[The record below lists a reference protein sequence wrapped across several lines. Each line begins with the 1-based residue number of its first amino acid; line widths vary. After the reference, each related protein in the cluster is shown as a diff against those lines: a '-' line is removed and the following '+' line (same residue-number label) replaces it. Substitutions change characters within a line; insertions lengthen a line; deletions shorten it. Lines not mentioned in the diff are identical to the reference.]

1 MIAYADEVSRSALM
15 AKRSEADPAFML
27 VAGIS
32 APEEMC
38 LLEAEGK
45 VYLDSCLSAVAAGD
59 GRELW
64 SLEAG
69 GQLMHVVS
77 KKCAGS
83 SGGASIAMT
92 ECSGASVWKI
102 LANGQAQVGDKC
114 LSQSG
119 VAVGTENVA
128 LWAATT
134 ATSWTNSASHG
145 SVAAVDADDATFWA
159 SKPNEASPVAF
170 TVDLGETR
178 EISLLKIIWEFPA
191 ESFAVASLVDGQHWT
206 EVFSTTVNMV
216 NVTQLPLGQ
225 TVASKVRVTMRKPH
239 PVYGKFSGQSVYGI
253 KSLAILAPRLQV
265 TLDDCTVVA
274 QSKDARDKY
283 FASAVSNFDPASSA
297 ALRAEVP
304 ALNAAKASLSAALSE
319 VATMHQKLP
328 GCQNQGVGLK
338 SHLKVLPM
346 DTSSLSSGK
355 SGKSEGFTVDMPAE
369 VVGLVDSMHGIDVAD
384 IKMLLAS
391 AKSTIVRIRDE
402 LR

>member
-1 MIAYADEVSRSALM
+1 MGV
-15 AKRSEADPAFML
+15 
-27 VAGIS
+27 
-32 APEEMC
+32 
-38 LLEAEGK
+38 
-45 VYLDSCLSAVAAGD
+45 AVA

-64 SLEAG
+64 SLLAG

-83 SGGASIAMT
+83 SGGASLAMT
-92 ECSGASVWKI
+92 ECSGASVWKM
-102 LANGQAQVGDKC
+102 LPNGQTQVGYKC
-114 LSQSG
+114 LSQNG

-145 SVAAVDADDATFWA
+145 SAAAVDTDDATFWA
-159 SKPNEASPVAF
+159 SKPNEANPVDF
-170 TVDLGETR
+170 TVDLGEKR
-178 EISLLKIIWEFPA
+178 GISLLKITWEFPA
-191 ESFAVASLVDGQHWT
+191 VSFAVAASVDGQHWT

-216 NVTQLPLGQ
+216 NVTQVPLGQ

-239 PVYGKFSGQSVYGI
+239 PIYGKFSGQSVYGI

-297 ALRAEVP
+297 ALRAEMP
-304 ALNAAKASLSAALSE
+304 ALAAAKASLSAALSE
-319 VATMHQKLP
+319 VAAMHQKLP
-328 GCQNQGVGLK
+328 GCL
-338 SHLKVLPM
+338 HTPVLRFAGHTAVSLPAWSL
-346 DTSSLSSGK
+346 TSSWK
-355 SGKSEGFTVDMPAE
+355 SGKRSTGAVVDAHTG
-369 VVGLVDSMHGIDVAD
+369 VGGLVESMYGIDVAD
-384 IKMLLAS
+384 VKMLLAS
-391 AKSTIVRIRDE
+391 AKSTIVSVRDA